1 MKRQIKISVEGVDV
15 NLHFPFSVLF
25 RLGKK
30 WGIESVNGILEK
42 VVKVC
47 AVSTD
52 GDVSLSALDVLS
64 DVLIECSENKI
75 SKDDALNY
83 LGSNPE
89 VVVQVIELLIESVS
103 APKGKD
109 QPEQSDLGK

>member
-25 RLGKK
+25 KLGKR

-47 AVSTD
+47 AVAD
-52 GDVSLSALDVLS
+52 GDISLSALDVLS
-64 DVLIECSENKI
+64 DILIECSEDKI

-89 VVVQVIELLIESVS
+89 IIVQVIELLIESIS
-103 APKGKD
+103 S
-109 QPEQSDLGK
+109 PEGESKQSDLGK